1 MCVCIVCMYGECV
14 HVHCM
19 YMYVVCVLYDVCKE
33 CVYEYVLSMCIYV
46 RAYCYMCMCMVC
58 VCV

>member
-14 HVHCM
+14 HMHCM

-33 CVYEYVLSMCIYV
+33 CVYVLSMCIYV
-46 RAYCYMCMCMVC
+46 RAYCDMCMCMVC
-58 VCV
+58 VFV

>member
-1 MCVCIVCMYGECV
+1 MYGECV

-58 VCV
+58 VFV